1 MLIGKVLTSAANG
14 LCAVQRHIEVSPAR
28 AAPHLARQTDGVL
41 RGNRFKVSFML
52 LIPKRNERNEII
64 AQCKYCQK
72 LQLVFS
78 YRQNDS
84 HFYFLF
90 IVLVS
95 KV

>member
-14 LCAVQRHIEVSPAR
+14 LCAVQRHVDVSPAR
-28 AAPHLARQTDGVL
+28 AAPHLARQTDGAL

-52 LIPKRNERNEII
+52 LIPKRNERDEII
-64 AQCKYCQK
+64 AQCRYCQK

-84 HFYFLF
+84 FSFLF
-90 IVLVS
+90 FVHCS
-95 KV
+95 C